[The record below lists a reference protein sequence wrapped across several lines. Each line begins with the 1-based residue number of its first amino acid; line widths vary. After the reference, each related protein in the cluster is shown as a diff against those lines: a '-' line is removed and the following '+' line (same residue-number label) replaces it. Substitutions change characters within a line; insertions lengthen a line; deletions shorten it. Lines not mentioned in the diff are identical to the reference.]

1 MKKNLLLRTLNKIAS
16 KSTDVIFESIIEEDF
31 NPDLVN
37 LGLLDSYISG
47 LYKGLAVGAGTVS
60 IAAVIAIAIVVMKN
74 KEKKD
79 EQIL

>member
-1 MKKNLLLRTLNKIAS
+1 MKKNSLLKMLNKIAA

-47 LYKGLAVGAGTVS
+47 LYKGLAVGAGVVS
-60 IAAVIAIAIVVMKN
+60 IAAVIAIVVMKM
-74 KEKKD
+74 KGGKG
-79 EQIL
+79 

>member
-1 MKKNLLLRTLNKIAS
+1 MKKNSLLKMLNKIAA

-47 LYKGLAVGAGTVS
+47 LYKGLAVGSGVVS
-60 IAAVIAIAIVVMKN
+60 IAAVIAIVAMKR
-74 KEKKD
+74 KEK
-79 EQIL
+79 

>member
-1 MKKNLLLRTLNKIAS
+1 MKKNSLLKILNKIAA

-47 LYKGLAVGAGTVS
+47 LYKGLAVGAGVVS
-60 IAAVIAIAIVVMKN
+60 IAAVIAIVVMKR
-74 KEKKD
+74 KEK
-79 EQIL
+79 

>member
-1 MKKNLLLRTLNKIAS
+1 MKKNSLLKMLNKIAA

-47 LYKGLAVGAGTVS
+47 LYKGLAVGAGVVS
-60 IAAVIAIAIVVMKN
+60 IAAVIAIVAMKM
-74 KEKKD
+74 KGGKG
-79 EQIL
+79 